1 MSGILLYNTDLTLN
15 DDLFFFSNLYL
26 KLVMSGKL
34 VISLLVDCLPLDILL
49 ATQFQCLGI
58 PQLLTVPSRLPNN
71 LQGSTQL
78 HCS

>member
-1 MSGILLYNTDLTLN
+1 
-15 DDLFFFSNLYL
+15 
-26 KLVMSGKL
+26 MSGKL
-34 VISLLVDCLPLDILL
+34 VISLLVDLLPLDILL